1 MAEAALFIGWGPV
14 VPDRERPAQRGVDDA
29 VTSSRSLLEAEV
41 RCFSDR
47 TGGDPERV
55 RLLGER
61 LLPGLQ
67 NDGS

>member
-1 MAEAALFIGWGPV
+1 MADAALFIGRGPV
-14 VPDRERPAQRGVDDA
+14 VPDWERPSQRGVDDA
-29 VTSSRSLLEAEV
+29 VTSFRSLVDAGV
-41 RCFSDR
+41 RCFGFL

-61 LLPGLQ
+61 VLPGLQ